1 VVKALKHPATVI
13 ALLALFVALGGGA
26 AVAASGLISGKK
38 IVNHSIP
45 AKKLTAAAVKA
56 LHGLRGPVGP
66 QGPKGAAGA
75 RGLTGPKGDPGPVGP
90 SSATA
95 AHATGPVGIGTTR
108 TLLTSLY
115 LLPGSYVITAKAVID
130 NGIASGNFVTCYLRD
145 GADVDQAA
153 TEADTSAAES
163 TVSLVAPLTT
173 TGSTVDIE
181 CSSDLTGTSASHT
194 RLVAIKVG
202 SVTGS

>member
-1 VVKALKHPATVI
+1 MKALKHPATVI

-26 AVAASGLISGKK
+26 ALAAGGLISGKK

-95 AHATGPVGIGTTR
+95 AHANGPVGIGTTR

-130 NGIASGNFVTCYLRD
+130 NEVASGNFVTCYLHD
-145 GADVDQAA
+145 GVDLDRAA

-163 TVSLVAPLTT
+163 TVSLLAPLATS
-173 TGSTVDIE
+173 GSTVDLE
-181 CSSDLTGTSASHT
+181 CSSDLTGTSAT
-194 RLVAIKVG
+194 FARLVAIKVG